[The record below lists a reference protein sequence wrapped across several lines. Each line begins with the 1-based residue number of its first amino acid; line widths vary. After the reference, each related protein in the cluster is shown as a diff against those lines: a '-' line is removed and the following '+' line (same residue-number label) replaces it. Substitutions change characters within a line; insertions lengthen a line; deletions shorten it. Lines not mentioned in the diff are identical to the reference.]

1 MSSHARTTWEH
12 KPLESNQSVRGKPRS
27 ERDSGNPTVADRRGA
42 CGNVDHGGIRHPP
55 RLSKER
61 VLGTLHLKLRA
72 PKFYPDPSYPAHE
85 ETYHKAT
92 RLVPTQR
99 ECVAFRGGN
108 HPFGSHRCQPLPSF
122 FGLAWHE
129 ECSSGCGWSRRFVG
143 LSHGWIQ
150 HDGQPKAHKSLLS
163 CIPILDIT
171 CDAEDRLLPLPALQV
186 VDQVGEDLLPLPQ
199 FVGGDHLDAQ
209 LRQVRTQ
216 CVPLRI
222 VTQLERLGPTAGLLH
237 EGPLHS
243 LDQQYRK
250 VVHIQD
256 VLQDVLD

>member
-1 MSSHARTTWEH
+1 MVQGSGHLAVLGGSTTLSEEPVFSDESEG
-12 KPLESNQSVRGKPRS
+12 KLERSGVDASQRLSFLLCRKTFRGKPRS
-27 ERDSGNPTVADRRGA
+27 ERYSGNPTVADRRGA

-55 RLSKER
+55 RLLKER
-61 VLGTLHLKLRA
+61 VLETLHLKLRA

-186 VDQVGEDLLPLPQ
+186 VDQVG
-199 FVGGDHLDAQ
+199 
-209 LRQVRTQ
+209 
-216 CVPLRI
+216 
-222 VTQLERLGPTAGLLH
+222 
-237 EGPLHS
+237 
-243 LDQQYRK
+243 
-250 VVHIQD
+250 
-256 VLQDVLD
+256 